1 MKEKCIKKKQ
11 QTKTEKSKEETEA
24 IVNGWELNHI
34 VVHLG

>member
-1 MKEKCIKKKQ
+1 MHKKKQ

-24 IVNGWELNHI
+24 IVNECELNHF